1 MKAQRRPPKKIV
13 IKTSRNNWVQIC
25 RTCTLPPDR
34 KVDAVSRW
42 LLVTRACVQPM
53 TLTAAAIAGLLA
65 VRHPA
70 FNPLLFALATLGL
83 ITAHAANNMVNDFF
97 DLEAGLDTEH
107 YPRSLYTPHPIASG
121 LVTRRQLLTAI
132 LVTNVADAAI
142 MLVLFAARGWPVVA
156 FALAGLFI
164 SVFYVAPPLRLKA
177 HGLGEPGVFLVWG
190 PLMVGGTYYAAV
202 GGIDSGVFWAS
213 VPYALLVM
221 TVLMGKHV
229 DKAEWDREAGVR
241 TLPVILGESLARR
254 TTLALMACFYIVV
267 AGLIVTGDLPVW
279 TAATVAGIPRL
290 KKVAE
295 LYGRPRPDAPPD
307 GYPLWPLWFVS
318 AAFVH
323 SRRAGALLVVGLACG
338 AIWPVFV

>member
-1 MKAQRRPPKKIV
+1 MKLQRREAKKVV

-34 KVDAVSRW
+34 KVDPVSRW

-65 VRHPA
+65 VRHQA
-70 FNPLLFALATLGL
+70 FDPLLFGLATLGL
-83 ITAHAANNMVNDFF
+83 IAAHAANNMVNDFF

-107 YPRSLYTPHPIASG
+107 YPRSLYTPHPISSG
-121 LVTRRQLLTAI
+121 LVTRRQLLAAI
-132 LVTNVADAAI
+132 LVANVLDAAI
-142 MLVLFAARGWPVVA
+142 MLALFVSRGWPVVA

-177 HGLGEPGVFLVWG
+177 RGLGEPGVFLVWG

-202 GGIDSGVFWAS
+202 GNIGAS
-213 VPYALLVM
+213 VFAASIPYALLVM
-221 TVLMGKHV
+221 TVLMGKHI
-229 DKAEWDREAGVR
+229 DKAHWDRDAGVR

-254 TTLALMACFYIVV
+254 TTLVLMACFYIVV
-267 AGLIVTGDLPVW
+267 GALIVTGDLPVW
-279 TAATVAGIPRL
+279 AAVVVAGIPRL
-290 KKVAE
+290 RKVAD
-295 LYGRPRPDAPPD
+295 LYGRTKPDLTPE

-323 SRRAGALLVVGLACG
+323 SRRAGALLVIGLALG